1 MSYSNPYSQAPQA
14 EAGYGYSQPYDQQ
27 QEQHEMQ
34 PYGQQQYG
42 QPAASNALSQGDFLS
57 RVSAIRSEIQSL
69 GVNVQN
75 IETLHQRALTS
86 NDGNAQRQLDDL
98 VAQTQLKNTSI
109 RGQISQLKGDAE
121 RTTDGSFGLKK
132 RQYEIINNEFK
143 TAIQKFIQEEQQYK
157 ERYRD
162 QIARQYRIINPDASE
177 DEVRQAAETDW
188 GNEGIFQTAL
198 RSNRSGQASAVLG
211 NVRAQH
217 NDMEKIRRTLEELVD
232 LFQGLETQLALQEPM
247 VENVAQ
253 KADQTKQDLVN
264 ANTQIDKGI
273 DSARRRRKLKWWCL
287 FVVVLIILAIA
298 LGVGLGIYFSKKA
311 TDTATKSP

>member
-1 MSYSNPYSQAPQA
+1 MAP
-14 EAGYGYSQPYDQQ
+14 

-34 PYGQQQYG
+34 PYGQQDQYNNSHA
-42 QPAASNALSQGDFLS
+42 PAAHALSQGDFLS

-75 IETLHQRALTS
+75 IETLHQRALGS

-98 VAQTQLKNTSI
+98 VAQTQLKNTAI

-143 TAIQKFIQEEQQYK
+143 AAIQKFIQEEQQYK

-188 GNEGIFQTAL
+188 GNEGIFQTAV
-198 RSNRSGQASAVLG
+198 RVPPPPTQAP
-211 NVRAQH
+211 R
-217 NDMEKIRRTLEELVD
+217 D
-232 LFQGLETQLALQEPM
+232 
-247 VENVAQ
+247 
-253 KADQTKQDLVN
+253 
-264 ANTQIDKGI
+264 
-273 DSARRRRKLKWWCL
+273 
-287 FVVVLIILAIA
+287 
-298 LGVGLGIYFSKKA
+298 
-311 TDTATKSP
+311 